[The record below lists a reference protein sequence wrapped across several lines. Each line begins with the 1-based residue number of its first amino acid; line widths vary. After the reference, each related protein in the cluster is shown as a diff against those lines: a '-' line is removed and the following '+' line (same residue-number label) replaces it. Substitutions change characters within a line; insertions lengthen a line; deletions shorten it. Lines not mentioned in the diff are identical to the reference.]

1 MPTLN
6 RGLAAVRRSYGW
18 TIALIAAHPAAT
30 FWLIVAYVAIR
41 R

>member
-1 MPTLN
+1 MPTIK
-6 RGLAAVRRSYGW
+6 RCLAAVRRSYDV
-18 TIALIAAHPAAT
+18 TIAPITAHPAVT